1 LYAAWKG
8 VVGDQN
14 ISWSRFN
21 GSVWAPQQSLAGAD
35 TSVGPSIA
43 VFTSLLYMVWKG
55 LSGDQRIF
63 YSRFDGTA
71 WAAQQQISGAG
82 TSPDLAKKNNA
93 RGA

>member
-1 LYAAWKG
+1 
-8 VVGDQN
+8 
-14 ISWSRFN
+14 
-21 GSVWAPQQSLAGAD
+21 
-35 TSVGPSIA
+35 VGPSIA

-93 RGA
+93 GGA